1 MAQKGNRGKPTRKQM
16 ENAINLIG
24 DKIRYLEDVLHST
37 EKALDLY
44 ISFKKDQEKFMEF
57 IDEYQKGLAKEEK
70 TD

>member
-24 DKIRYLEDVLHST
+24 DKIRYLEDVL
-37 EKALDLY
+37 LDLY